1 MMLEKKKIVR
11 RQRTL
16 GNGDGDSFSEQ
27 GVEEFRDSRLTE
39 IEMKYLM
46 NSWRGRVKTV
56 VAVLRE
62 LRNKPG
68 YSISANKRIEGA
80 RAVIGLKGSAERSYF
95 KSR

>member
-1 MMLEKKKIVR
+1 MMLEKKKIIR

-39 IEMKYLM
+39 IEMRYLM

-56 VAVLRE
+56 VRCSKNYVISE
-62 LRNKPG
+62 LLHLCKKTHR
-68 YSISANKRIEGA
+68 
-80 RAVIGLKGSAERSYF
+80 RS
-95 KSR
+95 